1 MALLSMNEIKER
13 AQKVE
18 LIVLD
23 VDGVLTDG
31 KVTFSSSGDEMVS
44 FDVKDGH
51 GIVMAIFSGL
61 KIALISGR
69 SSKVTRARA
78 KDLKIEFVYQN
89 VKEKL
94 PKLKELLEKLNLTLD
109 TVAFVGDD
117 TLDIPPMR
125 AAGLGVAVANAHHA
139 ALAAADWV
147 TSADGGKGA
156 VREMLD
162 LIMEMRKG

>member
-51 GIVMAIFSGL
+51 GIVMASFSGL

-69 SSKVTRARA
+69 SSNVTRARA

>member
-1 MALLSMNEIKER
+1 MALLSLNEIKER

>member
-1 MALLSMNEIKER
+1 MALLSMKEIKER

>member
-1 MALLSMNEIKER
+1 
-13 AQKVE
+13 
-18 LIVLD
+18 
-23 VDGVLTDG
+23 
-31 KVTFSSSGDEMVS
+31 
-44 FDVKDGH
+44 
-51 GIVMAIFSGL
+51 L